1 MTGRCVQIRQLFL
14 LFGERL
20 WFCRGW
26 PSALLETSTNQ
37 EQLSSVLLMKWNR
50 SPLQAIHM
58 VILPNTE
65 RHIWA
70 RLLLEIAGGGSRD
83 CLLLQSDTHC
93 SQSGPF
99 YQSPYYLTLM
109 AFSISIWML
118 QTVWTF
124 PVFSFTAP
132 YSKAWNWHH
141 ACWSSRWNSGFS
153 LQG

>member
-1 MTGRCVQIRQLFL
+1 MVSAGLPFGLHTAPGHRVNEVNHSGTRQWLVTGRCVQIRQLFL
-14 LFGERL
+14 LFGENL
-20 WFCRGW
+20 TFCRGW

-37 EQLSSVLLMKWNR
+37 EQLSSVLLMKRNR

-70 RLLLEIAGGGSRD
+70 RLPLEIAGGGSRD
-83 CLLLQSDTHC
+83 CLLMQSDTHC

-109 AFSISIWML
+109 AFSISI
-118 QTVWTF
+118 
-124 PVFSFTAP
+124 
-132 YSKAWNWHH
+132 
-141 ACWSSRWNSGFS
+141 
-153 LQG
+153 